1 MKKYIFIML
10 AVFFCAAVTVP
21 AFAVDFNGPLPG
33 GGPAVT
39 TVIGGASF
47 IPSTNVY
54 FHICSSDGT
63 ATPPNVYN
71 AVDQNAGAA
80 NNVAGRQFTAT
91 NTTAIQYA
99 TAATGN
105 NNFGACVTTGVVGG
119 VGTQTPSPPTPAWT
133 NL

>member
-54 FHICSSDGT
+54 FPYLFKRWDR
-63 ATPPNVYN
+63 N
-71 AVDQNAGAA
+71 
-80 NNVAGRQFTAT
+80 
-91 NTTAIQYA
+91 
-99 TAATGN
+99 
-105 NNFGACVTTGVVGG
+105 
-119 VGTQTPSPPTPAWT
+119 PSECI
-133 NL
+133 